1 MVNSV
6 LMSIPVYWCSLFI
19 LPSTVVNKIK
29 SYIFH
34 FLWGKILII
43 TSFISLHGILYRS
56 QRLWGVGV
64 LNNWAL
70 STLLFARKVCGDV
83 LQTMDCGGLLFKARY
98 LKRLPMV
105 YWFRSRHQ
113 NLTNGSLLWRG
124 LIKSYPIINQYI
136 CWLPSRGTH
145 IFLGTDAIIGLSEG
159 YKLTK

>member
-1 MVNSV
+1 MGEN
-6 LMSIPVYWCSLFI
+6 P
-19 LPSTVVNKIK
+19 NHHK
-29 SYIFH
+29 FH
-34 FLWGKILII
+34 FAAWDSLSKPKALGGWGIKQLGAFNIALCAKSMWRCLTNNGLWGSVI
-43 TSFISLHGILYRS
+43 
-56 QRLWGVGV
+56 
-64 LNNWAL
+64 
-70 STLLFARKVCGDV
+70 
-83 LQTMDCGGLLFKARY
+83 KAKY